1 MKRLFLFGL
10 FSLLVFTL
18 RANNEVVLIGQLN
31 EIVIKEVI
39 LETRAASA
47 MDEPE
52 RRVIQIGEDRRF
64 KLKLSLPPSQQFDLK
79 IGMLSLPLYME
90 PGDSLLVSLKNIDD
104 RLAVKYEGKGS
115 ANNTFL
121 FQYSL
126 FEKKLAF
133 GELERA
139 LQRKNGIA
147 YWEAVQKLTKMKQ
160 GFFEQYVERS
170 KKPLSDEFRSF
181 MDNEISYKQADW
193 LLIFHNQYRSL
204 IELKFVKVPAEYSS
218 YLKGLTLAHDE
229 AIKSP
234 NYQRALLSWVNF
246 KNTGSYGSF
255 IEEQLQQFVDRYKIA
270 GEQLSG
276 ISEHYTKYA
285 ILKELLKADFVFA
298 AYEYEDFL
306 KSAAPQ
312 FLKDSLIQI
321 HKIKSMK
328 LDGLPMPD
336 LKLLDQSGNRKN
348 LSDFKGQIQYLC
360 LWKNDENTEKEL
372 STYFRLFGKKV
383 REDSL
388 VQFQLIYTAKNPNV
402 WLQVLKKQ
410 QRELDY
416 LNHYMLDI
424 SDELTRKFVLRT
436 DDYGPLFIL
445 IDKEGTVV
453 KDNAGMS
460 YEFNPNSKIRKLL
473 KADQ

>member
-1 MKRLFLFGL
+1 MKRLFLLGL
-10 FSLLVFTL
+10 FSLLVCVL
-18 RANNEVVLIGQLN
+18 RASDEVVVVGQLN
-31 EIVIKEVI
+31 EIIIKEVV
-39 LETRAASA
+39 LETKAASA
-47 MDEPE
+47 VDEPE
-52 RRVIQIGEDRRF
+52 RRVIQVGDDRTFKF
-64 KLKLSLPPSQQFDLK
+64 KLPLSPSQQFDLK
-79 IGMLSLPLYME
+79 IGVLNLPLYLE
-90 PGDSLLVSLKNIDD
+90 PGDSLILSLERVNNQ
-104 RLAVKYEGKGS
+104 LAVKYQGKGS

-121 FQYSL
+121 FQYAL

-133 GELERA
+133 GDLERA
-139 LQRKNGIA
+139 LQRKNGVD

-160 GFFEQYVERS
+160 GYFEQYVERS
-170 KKPLSDEFRSF
+170 KKPLSDDFRSF
-181 MDNEISYKQADW
+181 MDNQISYKHADW

-204 IELKFVKVPAEYSS
+204 IELKFVKMPAEYSS
-218 YLKGLTLAHDE
+218 YLKELSLVNDE
-229 AIKSP
+229 AITSSS
-234 NYQRALLSWVNF
+234 YQSALLNWVNF
-246 KNTGSYGSF
+246 KNTRSYGSE
-255 IEEQLQQFVDRYKIA
+255 IEEELQQFVDRYRIA
-270 GEQLSG
+270 GEHLSG

-285 ILKELLKADFVFA
+285 ILKGLLKADFVYA
-298 AYEYEDFL
+298 AFEYEDFL

-321 HKIKSMK
+321 HQIKSMK

-336 LKLLDQSGNRKN
+336 LQLLDQSGNRKK
-348 LSDFKGQIQYLC
+348 LSEFKGQIQYLC
-360 LWKNDENTEKEL
+360 LWKNDANTEKEL

-410 QRELDY
+410 QRNLEY
-416 LNHYMLDI
+416 LNHYMLDVT
-424 SDELTRKFVLRT
+424 DELSRNFALRT